1 MSTEG
6 KVRITLRL
14 DKDLLDK
21 VRSVI
26 EFRKGALSEFVE
38 EAIRE
43 KLEKEKKRLKMGKID
58 I

>member
-1 MSTEG
+1 MSTKG

-14 DKDLLDK
+14 NKDLLDR

-38 EAIRE
+38 GAIRE